1 MCDLAHMTD
10 DRWPIPKDINKI
22 GFPFSCLKYRWG
34 LTRTPWDGEDFSSF
48 WHRLPGKSA
57 RSFFAELL
65 LWSGPFG
72 GSAEKKFFSGLIS
85 DIVRSLDNR
94 VFFPTKTLQFI
105 FSEIKDSAEKAN
117 VLSHIGCIMSNSR
130 LYDEGSEDKQH
141 LQKMALFLTSW
152 LEQEPSDDGL
162 VNLLAVIAASVQID
176 RLPNCLRKF
185 ILSDNPQTAGAAV
198 VLQLAQRNI
207 GFEEIQRITQEVLEK
222 CSTDQQRII
231 SAIRIYEQHLMD
243 NPAGIAFL
251 EKLLTTL
258 PPLFIEARRNVM
270 RILMELLSRRVAP
283 LSDKQVWDKLCL
295 PAGLF
300 SLLSI

>member
-1 MCDLAHMTD
+1 
-10 DRWPIPKDINKI
+10 
-22 GFPFSCLKYRWG
+22 
-34 LTRTPWDGEDFSSF
+34 
-48 WHRLPGKSA
+48 
-57 RSFFAELL
+57 
-65 LWSGPFG
+65 
-72 GSAEKKFFSGLIS
+72 
-85 DIVRSLDNR
+85 
-94 VFFPTKTLQFI
+94 
-105 FSEIKDSAEKAN
+105 
-117 VLSHIGCIMSNSR
+117 
-130 LYDEGSEDKQH
+130 
-141 LQKMALFLTSW
+141 
-152 LEQEPSDDGL
+152 
-162 VNLLAVIAASVQID
+162 LLAVIAASVQID